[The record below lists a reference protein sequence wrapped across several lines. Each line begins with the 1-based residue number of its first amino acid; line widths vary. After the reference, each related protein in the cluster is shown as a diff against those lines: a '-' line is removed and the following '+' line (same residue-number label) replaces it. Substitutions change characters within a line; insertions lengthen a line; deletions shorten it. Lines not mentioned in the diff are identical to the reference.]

1 MVTARRRGS
10 PRDTV
15 WVICLLEYTRRQDDI
30 AKALQVIDIDASL
43 VRQLLRAGESLT
55 VEFKSDRQRQ
65 LSDRE
70 LYEAVVCLANAQGG
84 TILIGVEDDGRP
96 TGAQPR
102 HGQTTDP
109 FRLQAAIFNN
119 TEPPINTRVTV
130 IPYERVNVIAVQVDR
145 YPQVCAT
152 KTGVCV
158 RRVMGAQEPECRPYY
173 PSQHASHY
181 IDLGLLD
188 YSAQA
193 IPGASVDDFD
203 PLEMERLRRMVRHL
217 GGDHPL
223 QQLGDTELAQALG
236 LVESRDGRPVP
247 TVAGLL
253 LLGREAALRRA
264 LPTHEIAFQVLGASG
279 RVEVNRFFHG
289 ALLGALEEI
298 QMLFA
303 ARNREQEVQVGL
315 LRVAL
320 PDFSPE
326 AFREAIMNAVVHRDY
341 ARMGTV
347 HIQMHS
353 DHLFIS
359 NPGGFPEGINLDN
372 LLVHEPK
379 PRNPRLAECLV
390 RIGLVEKTGRGIDKI
405 FLGQLR
411 YGRPAPDYGQSN
423 SEGVR
428 LIIPGGAAS
437 LEFVKL
443 VHEADRSGS
452 PLGLD
457 ELLVLNLLQI
467 ERRVDATEVGRITQ
481 KGGWQA
487 RGMLERLVE
496 RGLVEGR
503 GERRGRIYTLSA
515 SLYRQLGRATGY
527 IRTRGFDPVR
537 QQAMVLEY
545 LRAHGRITRR
555 EIVELCGVTSNQAR
569 WLLTRLVRKGEIKMA
584 GEPRRG
590 AYYEL
595 PPERRG

>member
-1 MVTARRRGS
+1 M
-10 PRDTV
+10 
-15 WVICLLEYTRRQDDI
+15 
-30 AKALQVIDIDASL
+30 IDIDASL

-70 LYEAVVCLANAQGG
+70 LYEAVVCLANTQGG

-102 HGQTTDP
+102 HGQ
-109 FRLQAAIFNN
+109 
-119 TEPPINTRVTV
+119 
-130 IPYERVNVIAVQVDR
+130 
-145 YPQVCAT
+145 
-152 KTGVCV
+152 
-158 RRVMGAQEPECRPYY
+158 
-173 PSQHASHY
+173 
-181 IDLGLLD
+181 
-188 YSAQA
+188 
-193 IPGASVDDFD
+193 
-203 PLEMERLRRMVRHL
+203 
-217 GGDHPL
+217 
-223 QQLGDTELAQALG
+223 
-236 LVESRDGRPVP
+236 
-247 TVAGLL
+247 
-253 LLGREAALRRA
+253 
-264 LPTHEIAFQVLGASG
+264 
-279 RVEVNRFFHG
+279 
-289 ALLGALEEI
+289 
-298 QMLFA
+298 
-303 ARNREQEVQVGL
+303 
-315 LRVAL
+315 
-320 PDFSPE
+320 
-326 AFREAIMNAVVHRDY
+326 
-341 ARMGTV
+341 
-347 HIQMHS
+347 
-353 DHLFIS
+353 
-359 NPGGFPEGINLDN
+359 
-372 LLVHEPK
+372 
-379 PRNPRLAECLV
+379 
-390 RIGLVEKTGRGIDKI
+390 
-405 FLGQLR
+405 
-411 YGRPAPDYGQSN
+411 SN

-428 LIIPGGAAS
+428 LVVPGGAAS

-452 PLGLD
+452 PLGVD
-457 ELLVLNLLQI
+457 ELLVLNQLQI

-555 EIVELCGVTSNQAR
+555 EVVELCGVTSNQAR
-569 WLLTRLVRKGEIKMA
+569 WLLTRLVEKGEIKMA